1 MPLVVEDG
9 TGLVNANSYNS
20 VPEIRS
26 YADARGYDLPVEDED
41 VELLAVQA
49 TDYVDSFRTSYQGK
63 KTNPSVQA
71 LQWPRTGVTIDDEPV
86 DPDSLPRE
94 LKNAHAQ
101 ASIEAYTTDLM
112 ANGSAFVKKEKVD
125 VIEVEYAEPNNSL
138 SEGFT
143 KIDSLLDPLFKS
155 SGGFFLTSLRV

>member
-1 MPLVVEDG
+1 MALVVEDG
-9 TGLVNANSYNS
+9 SGLPNANSYNS
-20 VPEIRS
+20 VIEIRS
-26 YADARGYDLPVEDED
+26 YADARGYDLPTEDAD
-41 VELLAVQA
+41 VDLLAVQA
-49 TDYVDSFRTSYQGK
+49 TDYVDSFRTDFQGK

-71 LQWPRTGVTIDDEPV
+71 LQWPRTGVEIDDEPV

-125 VIEVEYAEPNNSL
+125 VIEVEYSEPVDGS
-138 SEGFT
+138 SSSFT
-143 KIDSLLDPLFKS
+143 KIDSLLGPLLKT
-155 SGGFFLTSLRV
+155 GGSFSLVSLRV